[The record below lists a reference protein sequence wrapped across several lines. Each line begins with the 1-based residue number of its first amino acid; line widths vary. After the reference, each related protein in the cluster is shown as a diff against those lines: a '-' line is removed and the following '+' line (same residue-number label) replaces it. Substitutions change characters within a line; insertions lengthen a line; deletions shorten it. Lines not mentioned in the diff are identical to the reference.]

1 MDYDDDKIESMLRR
15 YRPLGP
21 PAELKEQIFRS
32 REQRLYRI
40 WPAIAASI
48 LLVAGIGLVLRQLER
63 PTESVNI
70 QSNPSQIEII
80 VVQAGRAEQLLAVA
94 NILAGQPGGEYH
106 AKGIYYEIVNHYPNF
121 KSRALDQLHNKFPS
135 ERRVK

>member
-32 REQRLYRI
+32 REKALGRI
-40 WPAIAASI
+40 WLAIAASI
-48 LLVAGIGLVLRQLER
+48 LLIAGIGLVWRQLVR

-70 QSNPSQIEII
+70 PANRAQIEIS

-106 AKGIYYEIVNHYPNF
+106 AKEIYYEVVNHYPNF
-121 KSRALDQLHNKFPS
+121 KSRALDQLDNKFP
-135 ERRVK
+135 

>member
-1 MDYDDDKIESMLRR
+1 MDYDNDKIESMLRR

-21 PAELKEQIFRS
+21 PAALKEQIFRS
-32 REQRLYRI
+32 REKRLYRI

-48 LLVAGIGLVLRQLER
+48 LLVAGIVLVWRQLVR

-70 QSNPSQIEII
+70 QAKLAEIEIS

-94 NILAGQPGGEYH
+94 NMLASQPGGEYH
-106 AKGIYYEIVNHYPNF
+106 AKGIYYEVVNHYPNF
-121 KSRALDQLHNKFPS
+121 KSRALEQLKYKFPS
-135 ERRVK
+135 ERREE

>member
-1 MDYDDDKIESMLRR
+1 MDYDDDKIESMLKR

-21 PAELKEQIFRS
+21 PATLKEQIFRS
-32 REQRLYRI
+32 REKRLYRI

-48 LLVAGIGLVLRQLER
+48 LLVAGIGLVWRQLVR

-70 QSNPSQIEII
+70 QSNLAQIEIS

-94 NILAGQPGGEYH
+94 NMLADQPGGEYH
-106 AKGIYYEIVNHYPNF
+106 AKVIYYEVVNHYPNF
-121 KSRALDQLHNKFPS
+121 KSRALDQLDNKFPS
-135 ERRVK
+135 ERRVE

>member
-1 MDYDDDKIESMLRR
+1 MDYDDDKIESMLKR

-32 REQRLYRI
+32 REKRLYRI

-48 LLVAGIGLVLRQLER
+48 LLVAGIGLVLRQPVR

-70 QSNPSQIEII
+70 QSDLAQIEIS

-106 AKGIYYEIVNHYPNF
+106 AKGIYYEVVNNYPNF
-121 KSRALDQLHNKFPS
+121 KSRALDQLDNKFPS
-135 ERRVK
+135 ERRVE